1 MDERWQEA
9 KDELNK
15 RGLSR
20 RGVLNILK
28 SVGLGVGAAV
38 FAGRGAVSAFCPTT
52 DRHTGFA

>member
-1 MDERWQEA
+1 MDERRQEA

-20 RGVLNILK
+20 CGVLNILK

-38 FAGRGAVSAFCPTT
+38 FAGGGAVSALP
-52 DRHTGFA
+52 GN